1 MIPVNRTILGG
12 NEQKYLAECIETGW
26 ISSEGPF
33 VRKLEA
39 GFAKLMGC
47 AHGIAVCNG
56 SVAIEVAL
64 AALRI
69 GAGDE
74 VILPTFTI
82 ISCAAAIVRA
92 GAIPVVVRCQPDTLN
107 LDPSFVAS

>member
-1 MIPVNRTILGG
+1 MIPVNRPILDG
-12 NEQKYLAECIETGW
+12 NEKKYLAECIETGW

-33 VRKLEA
+33 VKRLEA

-47 AHGIAVCNG
+47 AHGVAVCNG

-69 GAGDE
+69 GSGDE

-92 GAIPVVVRCQPDTLN
+92 GAVPVVVDCDLDTWN
-107 LDPSFVAS
+107 ISAARIA